1 MQIIVKYA
9 NLQWYTDYTVDVFLL
24 YIYIKPTILNI
35 TGLVNDLHII
45 RVAKRNLN
53 EITFV
58 LLAIAFFQVS
68 LLFTVI
74 KWILSNFQAKQLSKY
89 VGTAKWHKDRTI
101 LKQVQHSWVHS

>member
-9 NLQWYTDYTVDVFLL
+9 NLQWCTDYTVDVFLL
-24 YIYIKPTILNI
+24 YIYIYIKPTILNI
-35 TGLVNDLHII
+35 TGLVNVLHII

-58 LLAIAFFQVS
+58 LLAIAFFLVS

-74 KWILSNFQAKQLSKY
+74 K
-89 VGTAKWHKDRTI
+89 
-101 LKQVQHSWVHS
+101 

>member
-1 MQIIVKYA
+1 MVYWLYSRRVSSIYI
-9 NLQWYTDYTVDVFLL
+9 

-35 TGLVNDLHII
+35 TGLVNVLHII

-58 LLAIAFFQVS
+58 LLAIAFFLVS

-89 VGTAKWHKDRTI
+89 VRTAKWHKDRTI